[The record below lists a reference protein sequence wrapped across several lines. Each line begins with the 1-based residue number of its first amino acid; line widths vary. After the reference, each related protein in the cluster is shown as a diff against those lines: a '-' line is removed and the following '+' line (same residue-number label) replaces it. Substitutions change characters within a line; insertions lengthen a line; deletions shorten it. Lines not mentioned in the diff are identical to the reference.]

1 MLWINFKSSIF
12 QKVDALIMAKKS
24 RLADNELFFNTWDVK
39 PRVVETL
46 PVDFITCTCDYVM
59 EILHNGICSAAYL
72 GLIRAFPLNS
82 PVGLAPSYD

>member
-1 MLWINFKSSIF
+1 ML
-12 QKVDALIMAKKS
+12 LIMAKKS

-46 PVDFITCTCDYVM
+46 PVDFINCTCDYVM

-72 GLIRAFPLNS
+72 GLIRAFPFNS
-82 PVGLAPSYD
+82 L